1 MRLDTPF
8 VRLPVRV
15 DPHRLAAEV
24 AQLADD
30 EWQVGEG
37 GSQVVP
43 LAAPDSRPVLE
54 RLPYVRQVLAALKSV
69 IGNARLV
76 RTSGD
81 GSPRQETNAYS
92 LQHARVLVPVTAD
105 ADVRLVSGTVER
117 LLKPSELWLRD
128 TWSPQSVLGSRLELL
143 IDTVGSADFWDM
155 AADGERPF
163 ADPPLPAARP
173 DHLIRFDPAADPPF
187 QTAQPPAA
195 VMSPWEIECL
205 FAELAADVTD
215 PASDTVTRLQER
227 QWTFLRDW
235 RNLWAAFG
243 SHADGQLAFRNLLDT
258 FTASLGAFRHNVPL
272 VNGLDAVAAIQG
284 VLELAAP
291 TFEPANTAPPA
302 TGTSMPMS
310 STPPA
315 RRDPAAEPLRSV
327 FTGGLVELFE
337 QLGIS
342 LLVSTY
348 QAGKLVIVRV
358 QDGKLNTHFRNLHA
372 PMGLAVADGRLAIGT
387 KNHVWEFHNQPAVAK
402 KVEPA
407 GTHDA
412 CFIPR
417 VVHTTGDIRVHEIGW
432 AGDDLWVVNTRFSCL
447 CTLDREYSFVPRW
460 RPKFVTALSPED
472 RCHLNGLC
480 ITGDPP
486 RPKYV
491 TCLGATDTAG
501 GWRANK
507 RDGGLLLDVSTQE
520 VVARGLSMPHSP
532 RVYDSKL
539 WLLESGVGGLGY
551 LDPSTGKVES
561 VATLPGF
568 TRGIDFVG
576 PFAFVGLSQVR
587 ETAAFSGLPVTELPV
602 EERACGVW
610 VVDLRNGSTVG
621 FIRFEEGVQEIFAV
635 HALIGVRSPELF
647 TTEDEW
653 LANSFVLPD
662 EALREVPSDLRKQ

>member
-1 MRLDTPF
+1 
-8 VRLPVRV
+8 
-15 DPHRLAAEV
+15 
-24 AQLADD
+24 
-30 EWQVGEG
+30 
-37 GSQVVP
+37 
-43 LAAPDSRPVLE
+43 
-54 RLPYVRQVLAALKSV
+54 VLAALKSV
-69 IGNARLV
+69 IGHARLV
-76 RTSGD
+76 RTAGD
-81 GSPRQETNAYS
+81 EVPRVETSAYS
-92 LQHARVLVPVTAD
+92 LQHARVLVPVSAD
-105 ADVRLVSGTVER
+105 TEVRLTSGSTEQAV
-117 LLKPSELWLRD
+117 KPSEVWLLD
-128 TWSPQSVLGSRLELL
+128 TWRPHAVSGSGVHLL
-143 IDTVGSADFWDM
+143 IDTVGSAAFWEMTTGGD
-155 AADGERPF
+155 
-163 ADPPLPAARP
+163 RP
-173 DHLIRFDPAADPPF
+173 DDLIRFDPAVGPPF
-187 QTAQPPAA
+187 HTEQPPAA

-205 FAELAADVTD
+205 FAELAADVSDPTAD
-215 PASDTVTRLQER
+215 PAVRLQER
-227 QWTFLRDW
+227 QWAFLRDW

-243 SHADGQLAFRNLLDT
+243 PHADGHLSFRTLLDK
-258 FTASLGAFRHNVPL
+258 FTHSLSVFAGQVPL
-272 VNGLDAVAAIQG
+272 SNGLDAVQTLRR
-284 VLELAAP
+284 VLEQAAP
-291 TFEPANTAPPA
+291 AVSPTDPPP
-302 TGTSMPMS
+302 TGTPMP
-310 STPPA
+310 TPAAPSA
-315 RRDPAAEPLRSV
+315 RRDPSAEPLRSV

-337 QLGIS
+337 RLGIS

-358 QDGKLNTHFRNLHA
+358 QDGKLNTHFRSLHA
-372 PMGLAVADGRLAIGT
+372 PMGLAVAGGRLAVGT
-387 KNHVWEFHNQPAVAK
+387 KNHVWEFHNQPEVAK

-432 AGDDLWVVNTRFSCL
+432 AGDELWVVNTRFSCL

-460 RPKFVTALSPED
+460 RPKFVSALSPED

-507 RDGGLLLDVSTQE
+507 RDGGLLLDVDSHE
-520 VVARGLSMPHSP
+520 VIARGLSMPHSP
-532 RVYDSKL
+532 RWYDGKL
-539 WLLESGVGGLGY
+539 WLLESGVGGLGHLY
-551 LDPSTGKVES
+551 PATGKVVQ

-587 ETAAFSGLPVTELPV
+587 ETATFSGLPITDLPV
-602 EERACGVW
+602 EQRACGVW
-610 VVDLRNGSTVG
+610 VVDLRTGTTVG

-635 HALIGVRSPELF
+635 HALVGVRSPELF

-662 EALREVPSDLRKQ
+662 NALREVPGDLRR